1 LPQEP
6 IPPINFGEGYVSN
19 QDRGR
24 KMLDICLN
32 KMMTKGGYTS
42 MLTRIEYFLDWLLF
56 GFGHPH
62 PWFQI
67 LPPEPHSCKG
77 CSMVLYQVF
86 DLFPLLYQPKDYFGV
101 LIAEAKGKG
110 SQKHTGYFPTP
121 GSVSNMMGKMLFSER
136 QDTRLEIGCE
146 PAIGTG
152 VMTLEPS
159 NHILSM
165 VGTDIDKILLKACL
179 VNWYLYCPYF
189 AMPLYYLVD
198 QTDLLWGNSLA
209 GADHPDTPKSI
220 HQKYWIEL
228 YRDIYPV
235 TLVEKDWL
243 EEIKKI
249 IALQPTKIAA
259 PEITRSDPSNL
270 EPEKNKKKPQ
280 GFKRSKN
287 QKKSKSLF

>member
-1 LPQEP
+1 
-6 IPPINFGEGYVSN
+6 
-19 QDRGR
+19 
-24 KMLDICLN
+24 
-32 KMMTKGGYTS
+32 
-42 MLTRIEYFLDWLLF
+42 
-56 GFGHPH
+56 
-62 PWFQI
+62 
-67 LPPEPHSCKG
+67 
-77 CSMVLYQVF
+77 
-86 DLFPLLYQPKDYFGV
+86 
-101 LIAEAKGKG
+101 
-110 SQKHTGYFPTP
+110 
-121 GSVSNMMGKMLFSER
+121 
-136 QDTRLEIGCE
+136 
-146 PAIGTG
+146 
-152 VMTLEPS
+152 MTLEPS

-270 EPEKNKKKPQ
+270 EPEKNKKPQ
-280 GFKRSKN
+280 GFKRSTSE
-287 QKKSKSLF
+287 KKSKSLF